1 MSKLPSF
8 ENEITCHPKVKSSK
22 RGPAVFFDRDGVI
35 NKVILRDD
43 KPFSPRKLEEF
54 IFNDGIQDIVSRLKA
69 NGYRAI
75 VISNQ
80 PDLARGHIT
89 QETLDLMTE
98 RVKQE
103 IPFDDVFICPHDDGD
118 QCACRKPKPG
128 MILEAAKKWKID
140 LRASYVIG
148 DTWKDME
155 AGKTAGCTTV
165 LLDAVYNQN
174 VPSDFRLKS
183 LAEAAAVILTRK

>member
-1 MSKLPSF
+1 MSPTSKP
-8 ENEITCHPKVKSSK
+8 SK
-22 RGPAVFFDRDGVI
+22 RSPAVFFDRDGVI

-43 KPFSPRKLEEF
+43 KPFSPRKHEEF
-54 IFNDGIQDIVSRLKA
+54 IFNEGIQDTVSRLKG
-69 NGYRAI
+69 NGFKTI

-89 QETLDLMTE
+89 QETLDLMMQSM
-98 RVKQE
+98 RQE
-103 IPFDDVFICPHDDGD
+103 IPFDDVFICPHDDHHL
-118 QCACRKPKPG
+118 CACRKPKPG
-128 MILEAAKKWKID
+128 MILDAAQKWKID

-155 AGKTAGCTTV
+155 AGKTAGCTTI
-165 LLDAVYNQN
+165 LLDAVYNKN

-183 LAEAAAVILTRK
+183 LAEAAAVILDR

>member
-165 LLDAVYNQN
+165 LLDAVYNQG
-174 VPSDFRLKS
+174 VPSDFRFKS

>member
-1 MSKLPSF
+1 MDPKSKL
-8 ENEITCHPKVKSSK
+8 SK
-22 RGPAVFFDRDGVI
+22 GGPAVFFDRDGVI

-43 KPFSPRKLEEF
+43 KPFSPRKPEEF
-54 IFNDGIQDIVSRLKA
+54 IFNNGIQDIVSRLKA
-69 NGYRAI
+69 NGYKAI

-155 AGKTAGCTTV
+155 AGKTAGCTTI

-183 LAEAAAVILTRK
+183 LTEAAAVILTRK